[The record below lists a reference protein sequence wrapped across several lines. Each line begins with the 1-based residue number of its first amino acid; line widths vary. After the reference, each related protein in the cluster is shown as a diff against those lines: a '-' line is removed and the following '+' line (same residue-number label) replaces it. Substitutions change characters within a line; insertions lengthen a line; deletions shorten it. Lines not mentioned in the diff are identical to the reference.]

1 MVLLVVRNQWNIAAH
16 HRSSKRPKDQDHPMH
31 QMNAPGALLQFLTTS
46 PEDQ

>member
-16 HRSSKRPKDQDHPMH
+16 HRSKRPMNQDHPMH
-31 QMNAPGALLQFLTTS
+31 QMNAPRALLQFLTTS